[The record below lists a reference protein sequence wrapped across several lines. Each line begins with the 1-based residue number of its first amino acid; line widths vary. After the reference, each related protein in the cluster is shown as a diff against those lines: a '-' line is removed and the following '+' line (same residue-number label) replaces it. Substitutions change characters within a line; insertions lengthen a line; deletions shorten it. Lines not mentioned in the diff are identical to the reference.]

1 MPGVKD
7 TEIVFY
13 GSSVSMNNLLML
25 KILNVKL
32 FGFFKSRYNYIKT
45 ISIFQKRLESS
56 ESTYLSQLFYYI
68 LCKYIYSN

>member
-25 KILNVKL
+25 KILNVSYLDFLKIGTITSKL
-32 FGFFKSRYNYIKT
+32 SVFFKKD
-45 ISIFQKRLESS
+45 
-56 ESTYLSQLFYYI
+56 
-68 LCKYIYSN
+68 